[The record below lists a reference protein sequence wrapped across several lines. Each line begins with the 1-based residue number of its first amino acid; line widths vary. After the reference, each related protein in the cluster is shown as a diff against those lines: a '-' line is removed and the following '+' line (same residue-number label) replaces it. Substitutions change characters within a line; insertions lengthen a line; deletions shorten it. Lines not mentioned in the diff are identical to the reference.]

1 MEDFVS
7 TGPETGDD
15 AGLKESAKEDLL
27 WLGQLSGGGGP
38 GQQREPRQREL
49 QHQAGSGAQPQQT
62 QGNNFLSLL
71 HNI

>member
-1 MEDFVS
+1 MADFVS

-38 GQQREPRQREL
+38 GQQ
-49 QHQAGSGAQPQQT
+49 
-62 QGNNFLSLL
+62 
-71 HNI
+71 